1 MGKLGDI
8 FRAHGSEYRRRF
20 EERMS
25 LDQLRAMD
33 AIETCHTPAAGS
45 ALWRCTSC
53 GHGHFTYQVYIS
65 ESAILQHDE
74 KGVTLR
80 YRKSGTNEPK
90 TLRLVPMEFLRRFLQ
105 HVLPSHFCKVRLWAA
120 PQFQTRLRKTS
131 SGGYVICSGNQPA
144 EAACYRTAPYCHL
157 SQVRGGYDF

>member
-8 FRAHGSEYRRRF
+8 LRTHGPEYRRRF

-25 LDQLRAMD
+25 LDQIRAMH

-74 KGVTLR
+74 KGITLR
-80 YRKSGTNEPK
+80 YRKSETNQPR
-90 TLRLVPMEFLRRFLQ
+90 TLRLEPMEFLRRFLQ
-105 HVLPSHFCKVRLWAA
+105 HVLP
-120 PQFQTRLRKTS
+120 
-131 SGGYVICSGNQPA
+131 
-144 EAACYRTAPYCHL
+144 
-157 SQVRGGYDF
+157 